1 MKKINSSDDNSS
13 SILAPYELKSHLTEF
28 TQQLTEQGYTPLSIN
43 GYINSISHFGT
54 WLNKRGVLL
63 KEINSEIFQKFTEHR
78 CYCTKNGRRTHT
90 LSKKYISRVQKFI
103 TFLHQQGVL
112 QDQFEII
119 NSPLPLLLLKFKES
133 LQLRGLSERTSYRY
147 IHSVNIILPLL
158 GNDPKNYNATLIK
171 QTILKLSK
179 QYSPGGLKSI
189 TTSLRNYLRFL
200 VTEELC
206 TPDLDTVVP
215 SVASW
220 SLSSMPKYLN
230 AKELKKIID
239 SCDTS
244 TSKGIRDKAIILL
257 LSRIGL
263 RAGDIINMKLEDINW
278 HNGTLHLF
286 GKGHREDCLP
296 LPQDAGDAT
305 LDYINKVRPLL
316 DRPEVFFCINAP
328 YRPLN
333 TSGAVSAIVAKA
345 ITRSGINPPKYCGAH
360 ILRHTA
366 ATQMLRSGATLEAIS
381 SILRHQTL
389 DMTGYYAKVDIPMLE
404 KIVQPWPED

>member
-1 MKKINSSDDNSS
+1 MKKINSSDDNSN
-13 SILAPYELKSHLTEF
+13 SILAPYELKSHLVEF

-54 WLNKRGVLL
+54 WLNKQDILL
-63 KEINSEIFQKFTEHR
+63 KEINSEIFQKFAEHR
-78 CYCTKNGRRTHT
+78 CYCTKNGRKTRTLT
-90 LSKKYISRVQKFI
+90 KKYISRVQKFV
-103 TFLHQQGVL
+103 TFLHQQGIL
-112 QDQFEII
+112 QDQFEVFDD
-119 NSPLPLLLLKFKES
+119 PLPLLLLKFKES
-133 LQLRGLSERTSYRY
+133 LALRGLSDITSYRY
-147 IHSVNIILPLL
+147 IHSVSIILPLL

-171 QTILKLSK
+171 QTILRLSK

-220 SLSSMPKYLN
+220 SLSSMPKYIN
-230 AKELKKIID
+230 AEELKKVID
-239 SCDTS
+239 SCDINTP
-244 TSKGIRDKAIILL
+244 KGIRDKAIILL

-263 RAGDIINMKLEDINW
+263 RAGDIVNMKLKDINW
-278 HNGTLHLF
+278 HDGTLHLF
-286 GKGHREDCLP
+286 GKGNREDCLP

-305 LDYINKVRPLL
+305 LDYINKVRPSLNIA
-316 DRPEVFFCINAP
+316 EVFLCLNAP
-328 YRPLN
+328 YRPFI
-333 TSGAVSAIVAKA
+333 TSGAISAIVAKA
-345 ITRSGINPPKYCGAH
+345 ITRSGINPPASYGAH
-360 ILRHTA
+360 LLRHSA
-366 ATQMLRSGATLEAIS
+366 ATQMLRSGASLEAIA

-404 KIVQPWPED
+404 KIVQPWPEG